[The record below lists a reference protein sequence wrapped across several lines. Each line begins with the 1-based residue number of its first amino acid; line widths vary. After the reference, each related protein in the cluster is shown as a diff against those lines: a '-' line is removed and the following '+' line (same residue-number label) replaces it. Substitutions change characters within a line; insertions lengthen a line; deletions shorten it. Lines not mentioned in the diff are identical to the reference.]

1 MSACGLIS
9 IALLVWT
16 LRLSSG
22 YVLVNSVSWAPAN
35 REETVSN
42 EEEVEA
48 LPNRLFES
56 GSSIWKAS
64 YPSVGYRREE
74 VPGVAELP
82 SPKEVLS
89 FPSRMF
95 SYRREGGRGKESEQ
109 SDPPQSSPPPPPP
122 PPEERARTARHII
135 TSSSKG
141 FLATLSSLDQIK
153 GLPFGN
159 IFSISDGVP
168 DNSTGI
174 PFFYVTP
181 KDNSVLDLM
190 KNPNASLTLS
200 EAEGDYCRENL
211 IAPEDLKCARL
222 TLTGKMVTVSPEEVE
237 FAKQAMFS
245 RHPVMKMWPPD
256 HDCFFMKMDIQ
267 QIWLQNWFGGVS
279 VIPLEEYFKKSP
291 RKVE

>member
-82 SPKEVLS
+82 SPKE
-89 FPSRMF
+89 
-95 SYRREGGRGKESEQ
+95 
-109 SDPPQSSPPPPPP
+109 
-122 PPEERARTARHII
+122 
-135 TSSSKG
+135 
-141 FLATLSSLDQIK
+141 IK